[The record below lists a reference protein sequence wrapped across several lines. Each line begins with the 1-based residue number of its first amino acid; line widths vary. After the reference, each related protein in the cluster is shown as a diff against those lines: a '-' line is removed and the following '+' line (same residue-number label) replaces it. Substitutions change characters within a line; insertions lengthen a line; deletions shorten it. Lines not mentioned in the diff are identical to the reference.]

1 MYNCCLQSALMLI
14 EFCFC
19 YQNKWNLCQLKT
31 QIEGELGKERKGEG
45 ESEIYL
51 LAFAITFTWVE
62 RELRTEKFAL
72 HMQLQLQ
79 FHLLVASRTK
89 RKRREEEKEALRH
102 VEVVACGMQGICHKC
117 QFVLLH
123 TFRLRH
129 LNIKHIHHT
138 PRAQATNWAVAAVLH
153 ILLQQSLHITHTPCC
168 THTQTQFIKP
178 QFDAC

>member
-1 MYNCCLQSALMLI
+1 MKSLP
-14 EFCFC
+14 
-19 YQNKWNLCQLKT
+19 T
-31 QIEGELGKERKGEG
+31 QDTDREGEMGKEREG
-45 ESEIYL
+45 GREWDLLVRICNYFYL
-51 LAFAITFTWVE
+51 SRE
-62 RELRTEKFAL
+62 RRAAENFAL
-72 HMQLQLQ
+72 HMQLQ

-138 PRAQATNWAVAAVLH
+138 PHAQATNWVVSVVLH

-168 THTQTQFIKP
+168 TRTHTQFINP